1 MELTIKIQINTD
13 SNGNIVIGEINQ
25 TVDTATIVEGDFFL
39 SESQK
44 RYSYVAIGKT
54 SPIQLPRKEN
64 IKVIFNDTIVLTH
77 THSSQ
82 LNRIDG
88 LKKILENFD
97 IGERVFVFWNAHEKT
112 VTFKKS

>member
-13 SNGNIVIGEINQ
+13 QDGNIVVGDIAQ
-25 TVDTATIVEGDFFL
+25 TIDVAPITKGDFFL

-44 RYSYVAIGKT
+44 KYNYVAIGKN
-54 SPIQLPRKEN
+54 SPIQLPKAEN
-64 IKVIFNDTIVLTH
+64 IKVVFNDIFVLTH

-88 LKKILENFD
+88 LKKILDNFK
-97 IGERVFVFWNAHEKT
+97 IGEQIFVSWDASKKT
-112 VTFKKS
+112 VTFK

>member
-13 SNGNIVIGEINQ
+13 SNGNIIIGDISQ
-25 TVDTATIVEGDFFL
+25 AVDTSTITKGDFFL

-44 RYSYVAIGKT
+44 QYNYVALGKN
-54 SPIQLPRKEN
+54 SSIQLPRNEN
-64 IKVIFNDTIVLTH
+64 IKVIFNDITVLTH
-77 THSSQ
+77 THRSQ

-88 LKKILENFD
+88 LKKILENFVF
-97 IGERVFVFWNAHEKT
+97 GEQIFVFWDASKKT